1 MRLIVNSDDYGLTRG
16 VNLAII
22 EALNHGILR
31 STTAMVNMPAIEH
44 AAELSKLN
52 PSLGVGLHLVLT
64 AGKPIAAG
72 HKTIVDENGDFLK
85 GSVLMKK
92 EDVDTEEVYTEYKAQ
107 MERFIQIFG
116 RKPTHID
123 GHHHSHTLPTTRDAA
138 LRLAKDYGIEYVRHL
153 TTDTVFIH
161 DFYNDKVSVDDVIS
175 MLEANKE
182 AKQVE
187 LMVHVAFIDVA
198 LMKIS
203 SYNLKRMEELQ
214 TLTCPKVLDYV
225 QNNGIEL
232 THF

>member
-16 VNLAII
+16 VNLAIM

-31 STTAMVNMPAIEH
+31 STTAMVNMPAIDH
-44 AAELSKLN
+44 ALELSKLN

-64 AGKPIAAG
+64 AGKPIASN
-72 HKTIVDENGDFLK
+72 HKTIVDEDGNFLK
-85 GSVLMKK
+85 GSVLMNK
-92 EDVDTEEVYTEYKAQ
+92 EDVDANEVYTEYKAQ
-107 MERFIQIFG
+107 MERFISLFG

-123 GHHHSHTLPTTRDAA
+123 GHHHSHTLPTTRESA
-138 LRLAKDYGIEYVRHL
+138 LRLAKEYGIEYVRHL

-161 DFYNDKVSVDDVIS
+161 DFYNEKVSVDDVIG
-175 MLEANKE
+175 MLEEKKE

-187 LMVHVAFIDVA
+187 LMVHVAFIDIA

-214 TLTCPKVLDYV
+214 TLTCPKVIDYIKD
-225 QNNGIEL
+225 NGIEL
-232 THF
+232 AHF